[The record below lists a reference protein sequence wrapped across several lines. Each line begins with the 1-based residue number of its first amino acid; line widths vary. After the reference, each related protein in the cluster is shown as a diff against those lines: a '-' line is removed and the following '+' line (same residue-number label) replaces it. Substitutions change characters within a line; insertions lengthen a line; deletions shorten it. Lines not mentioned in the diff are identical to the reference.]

1 MEMNLHNKL
10 RVALALLALTAV
22 AAAPALAWD
31 EREVAEGQF
40 ERTLNVSGPV
50 DLSVHT
56 NSGSITVTPGSG
68 SQVRILGKIKVRR
81 DRLSDAQAIVK
92 EIESNPPIEQAGNTI
107 RIGRQEREEE
117 SREWRRNVSI
127 SYELV
132 VPKAT
137 RVNSN
142 TGSGSQ
148 SVSGIDGPLDATT
161 GSGSLT
167 LSSIGGEVTASTGSG
182 SIKIDGANGRLRAN
196 TGSGSIRATGV
207 AGAITASTGS
217 GSVELEQVAAGDV
230 DASTG
235 SGGIEARGV
244 KGRLR
249 VRTGSGTIRADG
261 APTGDWSLHTSS
273 GSIYVRLPVDAA
285 FELDAETSSGSINS
299 AHPVTVVGTLSKR
312 RLQGKVRG
320 GGFRLAV
327 STSSGSIRVE

>member
-1 MEMNLHNKL
+1 MKLHNKF

-31 EREVAEGQF
+31 ERETAEGQF
-40 ERTLNVSGPV
+40 ERTLSVSGPL

-56 NSGSITVTPGSG
+56 NSGSITVVPGSG

-92 EIESNPPIEQAGNTI
+92 EIESNPPIEQTGNTV
-107 RIGRQEREEE
+107 RIGRTEEQN
-117 SREWRRNVSI
+117 REWRRNVSI

-137 RVNSN
+137 RLNSN

-161 GSGSLT
+161 GSRSLT

-217 GSVELEQVAAGDV
+217 GSIELEQIAAGDV
-230 DASTG
+230 EASTG

-273 GSIYVRLPVDAA
+273 GSIYVRLPGDAA

-312 RLQGKVRG
+312 RMRGTVRG

>member
-1 MEMNLHNKL
+1 MNLHNKL
-10 RVALALLALTAV
+10 RVALALLALAAV
-22 AAAPALAWD
+22 AAAPAFAWD
-31 EREVAEGQF
+31 ERETAEGQF
-40 ERTLNVSGPV
+40 ERTLNVTGPV
-50 DLSVHT
+50 DLNVHS
-56 NSGSITVTPGSG
+56 NSGSITVVTGSG
-68 SQVRILGKIKVRR
+68 SQVRILGKVKVRR

-92 EIESNPPIEQAGNTI
+92 EIEANPPIEQTGNTV
-107 RIGRQEREEE
+107 RIGRRGEAEN
-117 SREWRRNVSI
+117 REWRRNVSI

-137 RVNSN
+137 RLDSN

-148 SVSGIDGPLDATT
+148 SITGIDGPLDAST

-167 LSSIGGEVTASTGSG
+167 LSSIGGEVTSSTGSG
-182 SIKIDGANGRLRAN
+182 SIKIDGTNGRLRAN

-217 GSVELEQVAAGDV
+217 GSIELEQVAAGDV
-230 DASTG
+230 EASTG

-299 AHPVTVVGTLSKR
+299 AHPVTVVGSLSKR

-320 GGFRLAV
+320 GGFLLSV